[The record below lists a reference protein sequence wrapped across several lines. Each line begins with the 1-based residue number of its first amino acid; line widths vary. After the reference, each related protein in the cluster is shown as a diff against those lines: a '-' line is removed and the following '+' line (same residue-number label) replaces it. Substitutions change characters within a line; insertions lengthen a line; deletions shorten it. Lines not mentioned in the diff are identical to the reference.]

1 MKIQFQEGSLT
12 VFESALYR
20 TNTTMIVLE
29 KDIILIDPNWLP
41 AEIEFI
47 QQAVKKYGP
56 NKNLYIY
63 FTHAD
68 FDHII
73 GYGAFPGAKTLA
85 DINFTN
91 LADKKKALEQIH
103 DFDDQYYIQR
113 AYPIVFPDIDT
124 IIDSSPF
131 VWNDVTPPITYFL
144 TPGHVS
150 NGSVAVIQDLGL
162 CIAGD
167 YLSNIEIPWVEYD
180 FQTYKNTLELFQN
193 ILDKYP
199 IDKLIPGHGDI
210 AIGAD
215 EIQKRINEDTTYINV
230 FLEESYFPANRV
242 FEDIIQAKGNEN
254 QNRLIHQKNLEFF
267 AKNRC
272 S

>member
-1 MKIQFQEGSLT
+1 MKIQFQEGGIT

-20 TNTTMIVLE
+20 TSTTMIVLE

-41 AEIEFI
+41 VEIEFL

-56 NKNLYIY
+56 EKNLSMY

-85 DINFTN
+85 DINFIN
-91 LADKKKALEQIH
+91 LADKSRIVNQIV
-103 DFDDQYYIQR
+103 DFDDQYYIHR
-113 AYPIVFPDIDT
+113 PYPIVFPDIDT
-124 IIDSSPF
+124 VIDSSPF
-131 VWNDVTPPITYFL
+131 AWNDVSNPITFFL

-150 NGSVAVIQDLGL
+150 SGSAAVIQELGL
-162 CIAGD
+162 CVAGD
-167 YLSNIEIPWVEYD
+167 YLSNIEIPWVEYN

-193 ILDKYP
+193 ILDNYH
-199 IDKLIPGHGDI
+199 IDKLITGHGDI
-210 AIGAD
+210 AIGAA
-215 EIQKRINEDTTYINV
+215 EIQKRIYEDITYINV
-230 FLEESYFPANRV
+230 FLEETYFPANPV

-254 QNRLIHQKNLEFF
+254 QNRLIHQKNQEFF
-267 AKNRC
+267 AQNRLF
-272 S
+272 